1 MFQKKESDVAEIRGD
16 EGTKIRQYFS
26 PENTAGKINYS
37 LAQFTLEP
45 EKKSKSHRISSSE
58 IYYVLDGQG
67 ELTIDN
73 IIFKVGKNDSVFVP
87 PGAKQF
93 IRNTSNRDLKF
104 LCIVD
109 PPWKKEEEVIL
120 E

>member
-1 MFQKKESDVAEIRGD
+1 M
-16 EGTKIRQYFS
+16 
-26 PENTAGKINYS
+26 
-37 LAQFTLEP
+37 
-45 EKKSKSHRISSSE
+45 
-58 IYYVLDGQG
+58 LDGQG